1 METSRGQAIQSSAL
15 DAIRA
20 FQTAWKS
27 MLFLGRKLLMASMVT
42 WFPIPLRGRALPSYL
57 PNALQLQWPG
67 STGPIGET
75 YAWWAESCPSSAA
88 LVLGNVSGDG
98 AGGAEVSHRPLHLSC
113 SIWEKARAN
122 LSAQAKHMPLYG
134 VHLENTQR
142 SPCPPKHPSATC
154 HGQVIST
161 SKAVHGLQFVPG
173 TVLSAM
179 GDIGVPGHN
188 GGDSEKEEADL
199 GWGPQPRDAAED
211 T

>member
-20 FQTAWKS
+20 VQTAWKS

-161 SKAVHGLQFVPG
+161 SKAVHGL
-173 TVLSAM
+173 
-179 GDIGVPGHN
+179 
-188 GGDSEKEEADL
+188 
-199 GWGPQPRDAAED
+199 
-211 T
+211 